1 MAFTLEDLESSVLY
15 SEDLEIDLVKGSD
28 AELFK
33 WFLASILFGARISET
48 IAKNTYQAF
57 ARHRLLTPR
66 RILDAGWDF
75 LVDPIMREGGYVRY
89 DGRKSEQILRDCEQ
103 LTNAYRGSLTKLHAS
118 AKDSH
123 DLEKKLLNF
132 FGIGPVTVNV
142 FLREL
147 RPTWRHADPAPLP
160 VVQSLAESLGFDLA
174 AYDRKSMA
182 FTRIEAGLFRA
193 RKQLK
198 KTPRSRTAPA
208 AA

>member
-1 MAFTLEDLESSVLY
+1 MGITLEDLESSLLY
-15 SEDLEIDLVKGSD
+15 SEELGIALAEGSD

-48 IAKNTYQAF
+48 IAKHTYEAF

-66 RILDAGWDF
+66 RILDAGWDT

-103 LTNAYRGSLTKLHAS
+103 LMMAYRGSLTKLHAA
-118 AKDSH
+118 AKDGQ
-123 DLEKKLLNF
+123 DLQQKLLSF

-147 RPTWRHADPAPLP
+147 RPVWRHADPAPLP
-160 VVQSLAESLGFDLA
+160 VVEALAESLGLDLA

-182 FTRIEAGLFRA
+182 FTRVEAGLFRA